1 MSLVARACPGCSL
14 TGGPHFE
21 GCPNGDRSVYNEI
34 MKDDLTG
41 TYVPSNVQNE
51 SIVLPKVDGPISGVD
66 VSHFVTG
73 MTVAKDWIT
82 EDQAKRPAPERVE
95 IIQTIV
101 PSTGTKLV
109 CTACG
114 TQDWHTLILR
124 RKAGLIEGLC
134 KQEDGSGCYPL
145 ASRRGCQYVYPNA
158 VNCPQMAEYCVA
170 VGEERRNEHQ
180 VCRDHVGEML
190 RQGPLY
196 QIWPLED

>member
-1 MSLVARACPGCSL
+1 MENDQNGICVPPGVC
-14 TGGPHFE
+14 
-21 GCPNGDRSVYNEI
+21 
-34 MKDDLTG
+34 
-41 TYVPSNVQNE
+41 NE
-51 SIVLPKVDGPISGVD
+51 SVKMPTQKGMLTPGVD
-66 VSHFVTG
+66 IPHFVTG
-73 MTVAKDWIT
+73 TSIAAKPMTDEERATAHKHFIT
-82 EDQAKRPAPERVE
+82 QGQANRPEVEKVE
-95 IIQTIV
+95 IVQVLV

-109 CTACG
+109 CTTCG

-145 ASRRGCQYVYPNA
+145 ASRSNCTYTYPNQ
-158 VNCPQMAEYCVA
+158 VDCPQVAEYCVA
-170 VGEERRNEHQ
+170 IGKERRNPRQ